1 MYFSKNQKEKYYME
15 IDILFKEYDL
25 ETLYKE
31 NILAKTAPSILT
43 IFSAILTGLISY
55 CIGKDGGIFW
65 FLELISFVIIFGLCL
80 FITNIRL
87 GSVFQKDISRKNLQ
101 RINNMIY

>member
-65 FLELISFVIIFGLCL
+65 FLELISFVIIFW
-80 FITNIRL
+80 IMSVYNKYKIREC
-87 GSVFQKDISRKNLQ
+87 ISERYIKEKTSKNK
-101 RINNMIY
+101 